1 MNKAANNDLLQ
12 NELPTSH
19 ITILN
24 RNGQSVIH
32 YNLPDDDKLTAK
44 ERRIL
49 NELILCQAIRPRITV
64 VGMGEYSNAIITR
77 LFQMEIKFL
86 ETMAIDTD
94 MMRLEVFRAGRRI
107 LIASSVTKGKHPGK
121 SPSIAENGI
130 KRAKPTFH
138 NHLASKDLVILVAA
152 IEDAVGFGSAPAL
165 AELLRGWGVPVLAMI
180 INPQSSEKLVT
191 YDLQK
196 VYAFYDNFDTIV
208 NIDSRTA
215 FQGFKLSKE
224 AIQSFIQQVVT
235 EFLKY
240 SGKALLRIDED
251 HIGKEI
257 NFSDL
262 YSLLK
267 SGGFGGL
274 AFAED
279 VPEKVAEKCFRY
291 WLSDVDITKFSGGI
305 IHIVAG
311 ETFTIEDAEN
321 LVKSFS
327 EIIGHELNF
336 VYSLRC
342 DKEYESC
349 VRFVAVFNGIKSS
362 GSVHPSP

>member
-1 MNKAANNDLLQ
+1 MKKSENNDLLQ
-12 NELPTSH
+12 NESPTSH
-19 ITILN
+19 LTILD
-24 RNGQSVIH
+24 RNGQSVIQ
-32 YNLPDDDKLTAK
+32 YNLPDDENLNAK

-64 VGMGEYSNAIITR
+64 VGMGEYSNALITR

-94 MMRLEVFRAGRRI
+94 RMRLEVFRAGRRL
-107 LIASSVTKGKHPGK
+107 LIASSVTNGKDPGK
-121 SPSIAENGI
+121 NPTIAENGI
-130 KRAKPTFH
+130 KKSKLTFH
-138 NHLASKDLVILVAA
+138 RILASKDLVILVAA
-152 IEDAVGFGSAPAL
+152 IEDAVGFGSAPVL

-180 INPQSSEKLVT
+180 INPESNEKLLT
-191 YDLQK
+191 YDLEK
-196 VYAFYDNFDTIV
+196 VCAFYDNFDATV
-208 NIDSRTA
+208 TIDSRTA
-215 FQGFKLSKE
+215 FQGFNLSKE
-224 AIQSFIQQVVT
+224 AIQSFIQEVVT

-240 SGKALLRIDED
+240 LTKALFRIDED

-257 NFSDL
+257 IFSDL

-267 SGGFGGL
+267 SEGFGGL

-311 ETFTIEDAEN
+311 EAFTNKDAEN

-349 VRFVAVFNGIKSS
+349 VRVVAVFNGINLS
-362 GSVHPSP
+362 GSVHSSP

>member
-1 MNKAANNDLLQ
+1 MKKSGNNDLLQ
-12 NELPTSH
+12 NESPTSH
-19 ITILN
+19 LTILN
-24 RNGQSVIH
+24 RNGQSVIQ
-32 YNLPDDDKLTAK
+32 YNLPDDDKLNAK

-49 NELILCQAIRPRITV
+49 NELILCQAIRPGITV

-77 LFQMEIKFL
+77 LFQMDIKSL

-94 MMRLEVFRAGRRI
+94 RMRLEVFRADRRI
-107 LIASSVTKGKHPGK
+107 LIASSVTKGKDPGK
-121 SPSIAENGI
+121 TPSIAENGI
-130 KRAKPTFH
+130 KKAKPTFH
-138 NHLASKDLVILVAA
+138 GLLASKDLVILVAA
-152 IEDAVGFGSAPAL
+152 FEDAVGFGSAPAM
-165 AELLRGWGVPVLAMI
+165 AELLRGWEVPVIGMI
-180 INPQSSEKLVT
+180 INPQSNEKLIT
-191 YDLQK
+191 YDLEK
-196 VYAFYDNFDTIV
+196 VCSFYDNFDTIV
-208 NIDSRTA
+208 TIDSRTA
-215 FQGFKLSKE
+215 FQGFNLSKE
-224 AIQSFIQQVVT
+224 AVQSFIQQVVT

-240 SGKALLRIDED
+240 LGKTLLRIDED

-311 ETFTIEDAEN
+311 EAFTIKDAEN
-321 LVKSFS
+321 LVNSFS
-327 EIIGHELNF
+327 KIIGHEVNF

-349 VRFVAVFNGIKSS
+349 VRVVAVFNGIKLFE
-362 GSVHPSP
+362 SVHSSH